1 MTAPLLAGMAK
12 REITPPTGTPM
23 GAFPVSREPMQP
35 RLAEGVH
42 DPLWA
47 RALALR
53 QGATTV
59 VVCAVDVVAFQWPD
73 VDCMR
78 AVFAEQTG
86 LAPEALVVCGTHN
99 HNGPECTYLFGGDP
113 EAEYM
118 DRVRGRTV
126 EAAAAAVSELTPC
139 RVATGVVDADL
150 AFNRRLVHPD
160 GRFQQC
166 GRQPGCET
174 FGPVDPKV
182 SVLRLERLGGEGAW
196 GVVHFA
202 AHPVILSTPNRL
214 FTSEYPGVALRRFG
228 MAVDVQDAV
237 FLQGACGD
245 THPYEALVDEFE
257 GAEQMGRK
265 LAQGAERAWA
275 AAADEGDVELRVG
288 RWRGHAD
295 HRFAPDCRLRLEITA
310 VRVSPRLSLLFLQ
323 GEPFVELSLQTQW
336 RSPFA
341 RTIVGGYALGWI
353 GYVPTRQAYEFG
365 GYGVDLYTLDPP
377 EFSRTAVSP
386 GTGELLADQAVE
398 LLRGLRPD

>member
-12 REITPPTGTPM
+12 REITPPPGTPM
-23 GAFPVSREPMQP
+23 GAFPVRREPMQP

-53 QGATTV
+53 QGAATV

-73 VDCMR
+73 VDRMR
-78 AVFAEQTG
+78 AVFAAQTG
-86 LAPEALVVCGTHN
+86 LAPEVLVLCGTHN

-118 DRVRGRTV
+118 ERVRRCTV
-126 EAAAAAVSELTPC
+126 EAAVTAVAGLVPC

-150 AFNRRLVHPD
+150 AFNRRLIHPD

-166 GRQPGCET
+166 GRKPERET

-182 SVLRLERLGGEGAW
+182 SVLRFAQLGGESAW

-214 FTSEYPGVALRRFG
+214 FTSEYPGVALDRLLAATG
-228 MAVDVQDAV
+228 AQDAV

-245 THPYEALVDEFE
+245 THPHEALVDEFS

-265 LAQGAERAWA
+265 LAEVAGRAWD
-275 AAADEGDVELRVG
+275 AAADERDVGLDIR
-288 RWRGHAD
+288 RWRGHAE
-295 HRFAPDCRLRLEITA
+295 HRFAPDCPVRLEITA
-310 VRVSPRLSLLFLQ
+310 VRVSSRLSFVFLQ

-341 RTIVGGYALGWI
+341 RTIVVGYSLGWI
-353 GYVPTRQAYEFG
+353 GYVPTRRAYEFG

-386 GTGELLADQAVE
+386 GTGELLVDRAVE
-398 LLRGLRPD
+398 LLGGLRPD